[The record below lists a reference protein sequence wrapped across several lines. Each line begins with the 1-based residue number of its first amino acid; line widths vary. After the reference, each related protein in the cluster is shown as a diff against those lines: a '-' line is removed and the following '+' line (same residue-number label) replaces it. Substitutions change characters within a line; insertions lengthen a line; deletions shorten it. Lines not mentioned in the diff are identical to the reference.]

1 MEQNMEQKIHQMAEA
16 YKLLA
21 DKTRLTIIALL
32 KERELCVCDI
42 TEMIGMS
49 QPNASQHLRKLKA
62 AGLLS
67 EKKKGQWVYYSL
79 NPEAEAYVQC
89 VYEYLPTMKAQIA
102 GLKNNSC
109 GIQGET

>member
-1 MEQNMEQKIHQMAEA
+1 MEKSIQNMAEA

-32 KERELCVCDI
+32 QEQELCVCDI
-42 TEMIGMS
+42 TDVIGMS

-62 AGLLS
+62 AGLLN

-79 NPEAEAYVQC
+79 NPDAESYVRC
-89 VYEYLPTMKAQIA
+89 VYPYLPSMKDEIA
-102 GLKNNSC
+102 KSKNCCDS
-109 GIQGET
+109 QADA

>member
-1 MEQNMEQKIHQMAEA
+1 MEQKIQEMAEA

-32 KERELCVCDI
+32 QEQELCVCDI
-42 TEMIGMS
+42 TDIIGMS

-62 AGLLS
+62 AGFLN

-79 NPEAEAYVQC
+79 NPEAKAYVQC
-89 VYEYLPTMKAQIA
+89 VYPYLPSMKDNIA
-102 GLKNNSC
+102 GLKNCC
-109 GIQGET
+109 GPEEEA